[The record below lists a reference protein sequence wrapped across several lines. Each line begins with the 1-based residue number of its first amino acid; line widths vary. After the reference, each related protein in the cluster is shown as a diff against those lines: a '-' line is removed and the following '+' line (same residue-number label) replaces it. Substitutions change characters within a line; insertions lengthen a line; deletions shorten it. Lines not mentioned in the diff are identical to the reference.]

1 MSLDADVVIVGAG
14 PVGLVIALMIARQG
28 ISVTVLE
35 RFSEVI
41 QSPRAMAYG
50 PAAVVELERAG
61 IAAECRE
68 IGMEESD
75 YHVQIRWI
83 TRDNKK
89 IAGYE
94 RPSGVN
100 MGGYAPVLC
109 GQHKV
114 AEIILRHLS
123 EYPHAKI
130 LWDHEVTEIRDQGDK
145 GVTAVCDTKDGGKAE
160 ITGRYLVGSDGAR
173 STVRKLIGCTFD
185 GFTYDKM
192 VVATNVYYPFR
203 DYGFTLAQ
211 FIVDP
216 EDFALVPPPTP
227 SCISVLKWLRLDRE
241 MFPRRNVS
249 LLLRRRRLPDIRTS
263 PRPSGL

>member
-1 MSLDADVVIVGAG
+1 MSVRR
-14 PVGLVIALMIARQG
+14 GLI
-28 ISVTVLE
+28 
-35 RFSEVI
+35 
-41 QSPRAMAYG
+41 
-50 PAAVVELERAG
+50 
-61 IAAECRE
+61 
-68 IGMEESD
+68 
-75 YHVQIRWI
+75 W
-83 TRDNKK
+83 
-89 IAGYE
+89 
-94 RPSGVN
+94 GV
-100 MGGYAPVLC
+100 YAPVLC
-109 GQHKV
+109 GQHKI

-145 GVTAVCDTKDGGKAE
+145 GVTAVCATKDGGKAE

-216 EDFALVPPPTP
+216 EDFALVLPLQLRL
-227 SCISVLKWLRLDRE
+227 VFFAFKWLILDRE
-241 MFPRRNVS
+241 MFPRRDVS
-249 LLLRRRRLPDIRTS
+249 FLLRRRRLPDIRTS